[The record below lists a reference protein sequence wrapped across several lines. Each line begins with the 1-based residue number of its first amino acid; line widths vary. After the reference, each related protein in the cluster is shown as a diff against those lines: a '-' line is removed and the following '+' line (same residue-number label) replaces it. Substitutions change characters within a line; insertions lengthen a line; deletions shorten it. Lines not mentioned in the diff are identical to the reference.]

1 MVLCFF
7 CESTGYN
14 FKKMYAYLYPLKT
27 CIKECPFKKT
37 AFYLKEPYFQRAP
50 YFFRT
55 SGTYRLSSEL
65 FNLLQLFLAMML
77 LILNVSSTLD
87 NGKDDI

>member
-1 MVLCFF
+1 MHIYIYIPVSSEDLYKGMPFQKDRLLSKRAVL
-7 CESTGYN
+7 S
-14 FKKMYAYLYPLKT
+14 KSPVL
-27 CIKECPFKKT
+27 
-37 AFYLKEPYFQRAP
+37 
-50 YFFRT
+50 FRT